1 MKKISVTFLSVLI
14 LVIIPLLLIIYN
26 THIQKFISDIQKDE
40 HFSQILNQDRQTHGF
55 GTYAYGLKFNGDNRH
70 YGIDYRLPENT
81 DVLAATDGTVTRT
94 FKNQFGGNVLEI
106 QESNRRYY
114 QWYMHLNTFKV
125 KPGDVVKAQE
135 VIAQSGNTGE
145 QTTGPHLHF
154 QRMKDGIGNR
164 YAENPAAFI
173 ESLPHGQRSLY
184 RLK

>member
-1 MKKISVTFLSVLI
+1 MKKLMRIVFSALIVTTITL
-14 LVIIPLLLIIYN
+14 LVIIYHSLVQQFIQDIQN
-26 THIQKFISDIQKDE
+26 NTSITHIF
-40 HFSQILNQDRQTHGF
+40 HQDRETHGF
-55 GTYAYGLKFNGDNRH
+55 GTYANGLKFNGDNRH
-70 YGIDYRLPENT
+70 YGIDYHLPENT
-81 DVLAATDGTVTRT
+81 DILAATDGTVTRT

-106 QESNRRYY
+106 QESNKRYY

-125 KPGDVVKAQE
+125 KPGDVVKAQD
-135 VIAQSGNTGE
+135 VIAQSGNTGK